1 MDRMTGQLLDLTR
14 GRLGGGISLDRAQGD
29 LAQAVSA
36 VVDEIRLAYP
46 GREIQCETRSDL
58 VGFWDLDRLAQV
70 VSNLLGNA
78 LVHGDAKGKVMLRLD
93 VTDSV
98 ILTVHN
104 AGTPIAKSDLD
115 AIFDPYRRSG
125 ATPSNGLGLGLFI
138 AKQIVLAHGGQIS
151 VASSDDGGTTFTV
164 TLPWTVE
171 SSPAAAA
178 SRKEGSGAP
187 NGSSQLS
194 LDL

>member
-1 MDRMTGQLLDLTR
+1 MTGQLLDLTR